1 MLTRDL
7 GKKGTK
13 RGTPMSGS
21 SLAQLRSNTQF
32 NVQALALS
40 GILALAVILRFVGL
54 GAESLWQDEVI
65 SVLDSRRPWLDI
77 ITERLT
83 FHQPFYFLIMHFWA
97 QAFGESEFALR
108 APSAIFGVATV
119 LGTFILA
126 RHLLNAWVALGAAL
140 MTAVSPALVWY
151 SQEARSYS
159 LSAFLLVVSTYFLI
173 RYLETRRSWL
183 LIAYAGTSFLG
194 CYTHYYF
201 LPFVA
206 AHNLVA
212 LVWLLRT
219 EGRSDLIKW
228 LAAQLIVALALIAKI
243 STVLDDVS
251 EASDTWTVYLSEFLL
266 DFGQFLGFRNQGSVD
281 FYIPWGLW
289 FLYIIVWA
297 IILTSSVVAIW
308 RRDKV
313 TLLVVICLLALIQ
326 LVIGGVFFDLPL
338 VQRYLVPSIP
348 LWSIITCYGF
358 AWLAVQLPPPR
369 PATTSVFVTIG
380 VALLLGWTLTLWG
393 QGLTTP
399 AKQQWREAAWFV
411 ENNALPSDMLSVV
424 PSRHFKHLDYY
435 LENHGW
441 EFLNE
446 PMCQEHRRV
455 WVVGQ
460 SLRVARLA
468 KKLQQSCSGMIT
480 TKFIGI
486 RVTVLLPLSS
496 SR

>member
-1 MLTRDL
+1 M
-7 GKKGTK
+7 
-13 RGTPMSGS
+13 
-21 SLAQLRSNTQF
+21 QF
-32 NVQALALS
+32 NLQALVLS

-54 GAESLWQDEVI
+54 GTESLWQDEI
-65 SVLDSRRPWLDI
+65 LSVLESRRPWVDI
-77 ITERLT
+77 ITER
-83 FHQPFYFLIMHFWA
+83 FIFNRFNQPFYFLIIHFWA
-97 QAFGESEFALR
+97 QAFGESEFAVR

-119 LGTFILA
+119 LATFILA

-140 MTAVSPALVWY
+140 MAAVSPALVWY
-151 SQEARSYS
+151 SQEVRAYS
-159 LSAFLLVVSTYFLI
+159 LNAFLLVVSTYFLI
-173 RYLETRRSWL
+173 RYLETRRNWL

-228 LAAQLIVALALIAKI
+228 LAAQLIVVLALIARI
-243 STVLDDVS
+243 SVVLNDVS
-251 EASDTWTVYLSEFLL
+251 GASATFTVPLSEFLL
-266 DFGQFLGFRNQGSVD
+266 DFAQFLGLRDQGSLESD
-281 FYIPWGLW
+281 IPWGLG
-289 FLYIIVWA
+289 FLYMIVWA
-297 IILTSSVVAIW
+297 IILASSIVAIW

-313 TLLVVICLLALIQ
+313 ALLVVICLLTLIQ
-326 LVIGGVFFDLPL
+326 LVIGGLLFDLPL
-338 VQRYLVPSIP
+338 VQRYLVPTIP

-358 AWLAVQLPPPR
+358 AWLATQLPPPR
-369 PATTSVFVTIG
+369 PATVSVFVTIG
-380 VALLLGWTLTLWG
+380 VALLLSWTLTSWA

-424 PSRHFKHLDYY
+424 PPRHFKHLDYY

-441 EFLNE
+441 ELLNK

-460 SLRVARLA
+460 NSRIARLV
-468 KKLQQSCSGMIT
+468 KELQQSCSGMIT
-480 TKFIGI
+480 TKFVHI
-486 RVTVLLPLSS
+486 RVIALLPLSS

>member
-1 MLTRDL
+1 M
-7 GKKGTK
+7 
-13 RGTPMSGS
+13 
-21 SLAQLRSNTQF
+21 QF
-32 NVQALALS
+32 NLQALVLS

-54 GAESLWQDEVI
+54 GTESLWQDEI
-65 SVLDSRRPWLDI
+65 LSVLESRRPWVDI
-77 ITERLT
+77 ITERLS
-83 FHQPFYFLIMHFWA
+83 FNRFSQPFYFLIIHFWA
-97 QAFGESEFALR
+97 QAFGESEFTLR

-119 LGTFILA
+119 PATFILA

-140 MTAVSPALVWY
+140 MAAVSPALVWY
-151 SQEARSYS
+151 SQEVRAYS

-173 RYLETRRSWL
+173 RYLETRRNWL

-194 CYTHYYF
+194 CYAHYYF
-201 LPFVA
+201 LLFVA

-228 LAAQLIVALALIAKI
+228 LAAQLIVVLALIARI
-243 STVLDDVS
+243 SAVLDDVS
-251 EASDTWTVYLSEFLL
+251 GASDTFTVPLSEFLL
-266 DFGQFLGFRNQGSVD
+266 DFATDLLIVPFKGRMFPQFWGFRDLGSVG
-281 FYIPWGLW
+281 FYISGGLW

-297 IILTSSVVAIW
+297 LILASSVVATW
-308 RRDKV
+308 RRNKV
-313 TLLVVICLLALIQ
+313 AVLVVVCLLSLIQ
-326 LVIGGVFFDLPL
+326 LVIGGLFFDLPL
-338 VQRYLVPSIP
+338 VRRYLVPTIP

-358 AWLAVQLPPPR
+358 AWLAARILPPR
-369 PATTSVFVTIG
+369 PATISVFVTIG
-380 VALLLGWTLTLWG
+380 VALLLSWTLTSWA

-411 ENNALPSDMLSVV
+411 ENSALPSDMLSVV
-424 PSRHFKHLDYY
+424 PPRHFKHLDYY

-441 EFLNE
+441 EFLNK

-460 SLRVARLA
+460 DSRVARLA
-468 KKLQQSCSGMIT
+468 KELQQSCSGMIT
-480 TKFIGI
+480 TKFVGV
-486 RVTVLLPLSS
+486 RVIALLPLSS